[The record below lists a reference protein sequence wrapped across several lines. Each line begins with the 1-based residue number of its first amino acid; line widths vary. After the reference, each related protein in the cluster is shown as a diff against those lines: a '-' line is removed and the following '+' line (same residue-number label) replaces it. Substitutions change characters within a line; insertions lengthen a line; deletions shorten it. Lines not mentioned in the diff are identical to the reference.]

1 VLGLYFNQKC
11 QREAMAWKV
20 WWVCTTA
27 QTSEDSVDK
36 LCPLLN
42 KDPVSDSAD
51 FSALGTLKTF

>member
-1 VLGLYFNQKC
+1 VLALCFNQKG

-36 LCPLLN
+36 LCPLL
-42 KDPVSDSAD
+42 KEVPVLGSAD
-51 FSALGTLKTF
+51 FSAAGTVKTF